1 MEYFIIE
8 NGQQAGPFT
17 LDLLN
22 EKKITSETL
31 VWNQSLTDWTP
42 AWKIEELRPI
52 LDGTYIPS
60 EEYKATHTQQTTQM
74 PPIPQALQQQNEQ
87 PAQEQPKKSNKLW
100 MAIGA
105 IIFFFLLIMAFTNPD
120 RDQHMNAIK
129 TELNEAITKA
139 TSDNDNDDIF
149 SKSIGAFTRMITG
162 SLINVVL
169 NDMLEYHNYIIFSKS
184 TVEFNHEE
192 HTVAFGFLGKV
203 YTANDDDILKAL
215 QNEKT
220 KVDSNDADDDNSEVD
235 AQSDNDDK
243 TDVDEDGSEKKLE
256 DKVEKVA
263 GQVSDKVSKKV
274 TEKLDKKID
283 EVTDSSTINKII
295 DKILDLF

>member
-1 MEYFIIE
+1 
-8 NGQQAGPFT
+8 
-17 LDLLN
+17 
-22 EKKITSETL
+22 
-31 VWNQSLTDWTP
+31 
-42 AWKIEELRPI
+42 
-52 LDGTYIPS
+52 
-60 EEYKATHTQQTTQM
+60 M
-74 PPIPQALQQQNEQ
+74 PPIPQSLQQNAQ
-87 PAQEQPKKSNKLW
+87 PAQEQPKKGNKLW
-100 MAIGA
+100 LVIGG
-105 IIFFFLLIMAFTNPD
+105 IIAFFLLIMAFTNPD

-129 TELNEAITKA
+129 TELNEAITKT
-139 TSDNDNDDIF
+139 TSDNNDDLF

-162 SLINVVL
+162 NLINVVL
-169 NDMLEYHNYIIFSKS
+169 NDMLDYHNYIIFSKS
-184 TVEFNHEE
+184 TVEFNDEE

>member
-52 LDGTYIPS
+52 LDGTYVPS
-60 EEYKATHTQQTTQM
+60 EEYQATHTQQTTQM
-74 PPIPQALQQQNEQ
+74 PPIPQSLQQNAQ
-87 PAQEQPKKSNKLW
+87 PAQEQPKKGNKLW
-100 MAIGA
+100 LVIGG
-105 IIFFFLLIMAFTNPD
+105 IIAFFLLIMAFTNPD

-129 TELNEAITKA
+129 TELNEAITKT
-139 TSDNDNDDIF
+139 TSDNNDDLF

-162 SLINVVL
+162 NLINVVL
-169 NDMLEYHNYIIFSKS
+169 NDMLDYHNYIIFSKS
-184 TVEFNHEE
+184 TVEFNDEE

-203 YTANDDDILKAL
+203 YTANCDDILKAL